1 MKPVKTLFS
10 RLVDLYRQNPVA
22 TMIVTEDQTL
32 SRKQMMEMIT
42 LLSHKLPVHE
52 NVGIVLDHSPEMI
65 ASLFATV
72 KNGSCY
78 VPAEPSFPQKRIN
91 QMMKDANV
99 SLVLTSKKYAHL
111 LHDVEMLFIEDLQ
124 GDLNQNREIDLTD
137 LAKPEDLAY
146 VLFTSGTTGKPK
158 GVTIT
163 NQNVCH
169 YVDAFDNEF
178 HVKSTDR
185 MLQNSV
191 CSFDIFTEEVFASL
205 LNGASLAIPKNKDKK
220 NVDTL
225 MDFIEKQG
233 CTMISG
239 FPYLLEKMNQLDAIP
254 SSLRLLISGGDV
266 LRASYVDHLQPQAAV
281 YNTYGPS
288 ETTVCASYFHCLP
301 GTELEDGTFP
311 IGKAVQDVSLSL
323 VDESGQPV
331 KKGELGEILIS
342 GLGVGDGYIVDHG
355 HENDAFEKTD
365 NGTVYHSG
373 DLGYELE
380 DGNLAF
386 VRRKDSQVMIYGKR
400 VEISEVENV
409 LMQCPGIK
417 EAVVHARNDSQD
429 LPYLTAYIV
438 TTPEFKGL
446 HDLHTRLAQ
455 SLTPFMIPEFFVQL
469 SDIPITDHDKP
480 DIRHLPVVLKDEDI
494 PWS

>member
-266 LRASYVDHLQPQAAV
+266 LRAS
-281 YNTYGPS
+281 
-288 ETTVCASYFHCLP
+288 
-301 GTELEDGTFP
+301 
-311 IGKAVQDVSLSL
+311 
-323 VDESGQPV
+323 
-331 KKGELGEILIS
+331 
-342 GLGVGDGYIVDHG
+342 
-355 HENDAFEKTD
+355 
-365 NGTVYHSG
+365 
-373 DLGYELE
+373 
-380 DGNLAF
+380 
-386 VRRKDSQVMIYGKR
+386 
-400 VEISEVENV
+400 
-409 LMQCPGIK
+409 
-417 EAVVHARNDSQD
+417 
-429 LPYLTAYIV
+429 
-438 TTPEFKGL
+438 
-446 HDLHTRLAQ
+446 
-455 SLTPFMIPEFFVQL
+455 
-469 SDIPITDHDKP
+469 
-480 DIRHLPVVLKDEDI
+480 
-494 PWS
+494 